1 MLCYFHH
8 CWINIKWNIYLIIK
22 PLGITRD
29 YLGLTILKD
38 SALHVPPVLWN
49 SLRAVD
55 THFLQKIRR
64 HKKPHGRQD
73 ARLMSCNQYKLAPA
87 KDKSNTQEKNIYYD
101 YQKIQVQHK
110 LEEVTR
116 LLFTER
122 PVRQL
127 ELHKNPWSCQYPLRH
142 HGDGCRPAQL
152 DKPSSTKQTWTYI
165 YRLSS

>member
-49 SLRAVD
+49 SLRAVY

-87 KDKSNTQEKNIYYD
+87 KDKSNTQEKNIW
-101 YQKIQVQHK
+101 
-110 LEEVTR
+110 LSENSGAT
-116 LLFTER
+116 
-122 PVRQL
+122 
-127 ELHKNPWSCQYPLRH
+127 
-142 HGDGCRPAQL
+142 
-152 DKPSSTKQTWTYI
+152 QTWGSHKIVI
-165 YRLSS
+165 YRKACSATGASQKSKKLPISIQTPWRWV